1 MNTEQEH
8 LLTKIEAWAEEG
20 LITPEQADALRQREE
35 ESPRAQMPAR
45 RVQVNEIFVYLG
57 SLVIFLALAFLVSLR
72 WEVMGGIGKIL
83 SVLIPAVAMLVLG
96 WRLLGMDDER
106 LRRGAQALW
115 LGACLLSVVTFR
127 VTLEELGLVPNEDL
141 RLVVSF
147 LLATGGAGLA
157 CLLLT
162 TIAQSIAF
170 HLCGS
175 GALLALLLWLD
186 RAFPPFNPWRTLVI
200 VLVVGVLW
208 LALAG
213 WLRTREE
220 RGLLVMVSQLVGTL
234 TILGWALVLVTQNYD
249 LLWYKIAMEI
259 IASLLSV
266 AFIAMSVK
274 WQSPVFL
281 YTGAACLLALLA
293 YVNLHHFADRVGMP
307 VALFATGV
315 LLIGLGLGT
324 GRLSKRVRVAW

>member
-1 MNTEQEH
+1 MNPEQER
-8 LLTKIEAWAEEG
+8 LLTRIEAWAEEG
-20 LITPEQADALRQREE
+20 LITVEQADALRQREQG
-35 ESPRAQMPAR
+35 SARAQTRVR
-45 RVQVNEIFVYLG
+45 RVQVNEILIYLG
-57 SLVIFLALAFLVSLR
+57 SLVVFLALAFLVSLR
-72 WEVMGGIGKIL
+72 WEVMGGVGKIL

-96 WRLLGMDDER
+96 WRLLGLDVER

-115 LGACLLSVVTFR
+115 LGACLLSVITFR
-127 VTLEELGLVPNEDL
+127 VTLEELGLVPDEDL
-141 RLVVSF
+141 RLLVSF
-147 LLATGGAGLA
+147 MLATGGAGLA
-157 CLLLT
+157 YLLLT
-162 TIAQSIAF
+162 TIAQSVAF

-186 RAFPPFNPWRTLVI
+186 RAFPPLNPWRTLVI

-220 RGLLVMVSQLVGTL
+220 RGLVMVSQLVGTL
-234 TILGWALVLVTQNYD
+234 TILGWALILVTHNYD
-249 LLWYKIAMEI
+249 LLWYKIAIEI
-259 IASLLSV
+259 IAFLLSV
-266 AFIAMSVK
+266 VFIAMSVK
-274 WQSPVFL
+274 RQSPVFL
-281 YTGAACLLALLA
+281 YTGAACLLALIA

-324 GRLSKRVRVAW
+324 GRLRKRVRTAA

>member
-1 MNTEQEH
+1 VMPEQEY
-8 LLTKIEAWAEEG
+8 LLTRIEAWAKEG
-20 LITPEQADALRQREE
+20 LITPEQADALRHREE
-35 ESPRAQMPAR
+35 ESSRVQTRALW
-45 RVQVNEIFVYLG
+45 VQVNEIFVYLG
-57 SLVIFLALAFLVSLR
+57 SLVVFLALAFLVSLQ
-72 WEVMGGIGKIL
+72 WEVMGGVGKIL
-83 SVLIPAVAMLVLG
+83 SVFIPAVAMFGLG
-96 WRLLGMDDER
+96 WRLLSLDDER

-127 VTLEELGLVPNEDL
+127 VSLEQMDLVPDEDL
-141 RLVVSF
+141 RLLVSF

-200 VLVVGVLW
+200 VLLVGVLW
-208 LALAG
+208 LALARS
-213 WLRTREE
+213 LRTKQET
-220 RGLLVMVSQLVGTL
+220 GLVTVSQLVGTL

-249 LLWYKIAMEI
+249 LLWHKIAMEI
-259 IASLLSV
+259 TTFLLSV
-266 AFIAMSVK
+266 AFITMSVK

-281 YTGAACLLALLA
+281 YTGAACLLALIA

-324 GRLSKRVRVAW
+324 GRLSRRVRPAV